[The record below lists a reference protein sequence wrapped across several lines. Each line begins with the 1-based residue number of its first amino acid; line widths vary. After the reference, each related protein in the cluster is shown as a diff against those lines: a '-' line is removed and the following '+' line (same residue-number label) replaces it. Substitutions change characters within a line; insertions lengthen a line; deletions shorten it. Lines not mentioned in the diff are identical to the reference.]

1 MRLAPSLLAAD
12 LGALAGA
19 LELCGE
25 GGADLAG
32 ALELCEKGG
41 ADLVH
46 FDVMDG
52 HFVPNLSFGIP
63 VLKAVRARTR
73 LAVDVHLM
81 VSNPSRL
88 IDDYLAAGAS
98 RVIVHWEAEPHLDR
112 LLDHIR
118 KQGAQAGV
126 AINPATPVELL
137 VDVLPRLGFVLVMSV
152 NPGFGGQA
160 FLPHALDKARRLR
173 RMIEISGLPIEIEMD
188 GGIDRDNIAR
198 VVAAGVDVCVAG
210 SAIFGAGDPQAI
222 LAEMSE
228 LRERARQ
235 ETV

>member
-12 LGALAGA
+12 L
-19 LELCGE
+19 
-25 GGADLAG
+25 ADLAG
-32 ALELCEKGG
+32 ALALCEQGG

-73 LAVDVHLM
+73 LPIDVHLM
-81 VSNPSRL
+81 VSNPARL

-112 LLDHIR
+112 LLDHVR
-118 KQGAQAGV
+118 KRGAEAGV
-126 AINPATPVELL
+126 AVNPATPVELL
-137 VDVLPRLGFVLVMSV
+137 VDVLPRLDFVLVMSV
-152 NPGFGGQA
+152 NPGFGGQT
-160 FLPHALDKARRLR
+160 FLPRALDKARRLR
-173 RMIEISGLPIEIEMD
+173 RMIEISGLAVEIEMD
-188 GGIDRDNIAR
+188 GGIDRDNIAQ
-198 VVAAGVDVCVAG
+198 VVSAGVDVCVAG
-210 SAIFGAGDPQAI
+210 SAIFGAGDP

-235 ETV
+235 EKV